1 MEVGILLRRAPD
13 DKGKPTALPEH
24 PMKAHK
30 RYGPTRKELHSIATD
45 YRIPTAIRER
55 EACAIHHLY
64 VDVIEPRPPHLADG
78 LFHHLR
84 RGVDGK
90 HVTCGAHAFSRQQ
103 GNITGSGSY
112 VEDLAPQTQPG
123 GVQHPRRSFGQER
136 RPDAGPPFPGDHD
149 VALLKRL
156 VRRAHPDSIA

>member
-1 MEVGILLRRAPD
+1 AGQRLRLGHLYVDCDAGDGRLTKSGGRQVSVQAMGVCQTVWRFERLPRRTHPTVLARQGDGEMEVGILLRRAPD

-45 YRIPTAIRER
+45 YRIPTALRER
-55 EACAIHHLY
+55 EARAIHHLD
-64 VDVIEPRPPHLADG
+64 VDVSEARSAHLADG

-90 HVTCGAHAFSRQQ
+90 H
-103 GNITGSGSY
+103 
-112 VEDLAPQTQPG
+112 
-123 GVQHPRRSFGQER
+123 
-136 RPDAGPPFPGDHD
+136 
-149 VALLKRL
+149 
-156 VRRAHPDSIA
+156 